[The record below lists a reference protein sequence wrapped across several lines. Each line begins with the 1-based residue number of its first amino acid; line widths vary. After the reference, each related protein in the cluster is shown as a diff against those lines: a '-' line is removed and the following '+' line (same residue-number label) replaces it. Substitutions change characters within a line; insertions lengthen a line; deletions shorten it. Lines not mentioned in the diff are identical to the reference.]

1 MLCSED
7 SIFDINI
14 TPCVDGRKGKT
25 FIMEYVQILCF
36 YLFKK
41 IRQTLLIMTEL
52 AASRYYFETQ
62 FIFPQSFVSFRHEM
76 LFVWFIVCFILKV
89 DCNQGAVTSDCFIG
103 NVIVNHK

>member
-1 MLCSED
+1 
-7 SIFDINI
+7 
-14 TPCVDGRKGKT
+14 
-25 FIMEYVQILCF
+25 
-36 YLFKK
+36 
-41 IRQTLLIMTEL
+41 MTEL